1 MSDYLVV
8 FQLPE
13 NFFASIDDMHA
24 FEQKMMN
31 SWPKT
36 CQHDGHDIGNG
47 SINFFVFTAF
57 PQAAFL
63 AFRKYL
69 GTNKVEKKLRVAYR
83 LRDGVE
89 YTNIWPKRDVRP
101 FALIYE

>member
-1 MSDYLVV
+1 MSDYLLV

-13 NFFASIDDMHA
+13 NFFASIDDMHT

-31 SWPKT
+31 SLPKT
-36 CQHDGHDIGNG
+36 CSHDGHDIGSG
-47 SINFFVFTAF
+47 TINFFVFTAF
-57 PQAAFL
+57 PQVAFL

-69 GTNKVEKKLRVAYR
+69 GTNMVEKKLRVAYR
-83 LRDGVE
+83 LRDSE
-89 YTNIWPKRDVRP
+89 TYTNIWPKRDERP

>member
-1 MSDYLVV
+1 MSDYLLV

-13 NFFASIDDMHA
+13 TFFVSIDDMHA

-47 SINFFVFTAF
+47 SINFFVFTAH

-63 AFRKYL
+63 TFRKYL
-69 GTNKVEKKLRVAYR
+69 GTNKVEKNCAWLTDYVMVLSIRIFGPSATSGR
-83 LRDGVE
+83 FR
-89 YTNIWPKRDVRP
+89 
-101 FALIYE
+101 